1 MPPDSQNQQDC
12 PTTIHPEG
20 ASQLV
25 LVDLILGNRL
35 ILTESNPAAGIL
47 AGRSLQT
54 DLPLQSPSA
63 SRNHCRLK
71 KNEGRWQIEDL
82 DSSNGTWVNGKKV
95 RSADLEPGDILQMGE
110 SRFRVEDTIN
120 CATPAATH
128 NLLNRLFQDRFE
140 PIHRKNAA

>member
-1 MPPDSQNQQDC
+1 MPSDSQNQQDC

-71 KNEGRWQIEDL
+71 NNEGGWQIEDL
-82 DSSNGTWVNGKKV
+82 DSSNDSKDEDELSRRFINS
-95 RSADLEPGDILQMGE
+95 RSYLSAHG
-110 SRFRVEDTIN
+110 ST
-120 CATPAATH
+120 
-128 NLLNRLFQDRFE
+128 
-140 PIHRKNAA
+140 K